1 MFSSQPAGSC
11 ARQLTLQQLFEYIPA
26 VHFSMSNPSELV
38 VTRAVSEVS
47 RPRPTIVTILTDL
60 GLQSLV
66 GAPIYTLK
74 LLSVLHLRN
83 VPGRFL
89 PSWGV

>member
-38 VTRAVSEVS
+38 VTRAVSV
-47 RPRPTIVTILTDL
+47 PD
-60 GLQSLV
+60 
-66 GAPIYTLK
+66 GA
-74 LLSVLHLRN
+74 
-83 VPGRFL
+83 
-89 PSWGV
+89 SWGSRVVLEVIRLAIQYQC